1 LELWGEKHARQ
12 VLRGYNHILDNISD
26 YKAEIN
32 SLVQPYLTANKKI
45 VATEAKKIIKRIE
58 KQ

>member
-1 LELWGEKHARQ
+1 
-12 VLRGYNHILDNISD
+12 VLDKIPD

-45 VATEAKKIIKRIE
+45 VASEAKKIIKRTE
-58 KQ
+58 KV